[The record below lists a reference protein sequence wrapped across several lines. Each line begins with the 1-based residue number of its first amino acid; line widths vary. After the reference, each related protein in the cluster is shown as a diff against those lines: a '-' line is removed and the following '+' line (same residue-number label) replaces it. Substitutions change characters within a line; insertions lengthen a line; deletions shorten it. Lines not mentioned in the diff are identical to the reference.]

1 LVSFVVNNRFLDIAH
16 LKSIIQC
23 VFTLFPSNTP
33 MSSIVQRPYALQ
45 FLILISPHSR
55 HATIVVLHRV
65 FQCSWEIPGFNYFM
79 LSTLGNALQIG
90 CRDCL
95 INAIVNLKLPCHLSS
110 ISMEMKMINIIVTKG
125 CASLQTQKAVNSL
138 ILTCRLCS
146 HQSDHRQPKLPI
158 RLPFL
163 QAVLCHKDSIYKG
176 LFGNATVLLN
186 ISQLVL
192 YFVSKI

>member
-1 LVSFVVNNRFLDIAH
+1 MVSFVVNNRFLDVTH

-79 LSTLGNALQIG
+79 LSILGNALQIG

-95 INAIVNLKLPCHLSS
+95 IYAIVNLTLPCHFSS

-146 HQSDHRQPKLPI
+146 HQSDHRRPSSLSDYLSYKRCCVTKI
-158 RLPFL
+158 RFIRVCLGTQRF
-163 QAVLCHKDSIYKG
+163 CSI
-176 LFGNATVLLN
+176 
-186 ISQLVL
+186 
-192 YFVSKI
+192 